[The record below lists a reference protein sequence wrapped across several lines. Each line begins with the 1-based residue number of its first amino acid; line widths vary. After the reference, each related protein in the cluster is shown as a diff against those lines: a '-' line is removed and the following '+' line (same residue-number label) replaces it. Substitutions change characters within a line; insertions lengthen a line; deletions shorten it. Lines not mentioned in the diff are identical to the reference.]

1 MLAGLF
7 TGVFAALAA
16 EEEVVLVFGLG
27 GQQIGLYARDAG
39 GDHLDRWNLKP
50 PTDRFRSQDEPSC
63 RDAGRVFRVYVRTL
77 WYLCVDK
84 SRFNVTCLDIVEFF
98 FFSS

>member
-27 GQQIGLYARDAG
+27 GQQIGLYARDADG
-39 GDHLDRWNLKP
+39 ARLDRWSLSHPRTGSVLKTNP
-50 PTDRFRSQDEPSC
+50 PCGACREGFSC
-63 RDAGRVFRVYVRTL
+63 VCQNFVVS
-77 WYLCVDK
+77 LC
-84 SRFNVTCLDIVEFF
+84 RQIEI
-98 FFSS
+98 

>member
-27 GQQIGLYARDAG
+27 GQQIGLYAHDAG
-39 GDHLDRWNLKP
+39 GDHLDRWSLSHPRTGSVLKTNP
-50 PTDRFRSQDEPSC
+50 PC

-84 SRFNVTCLDIVEFF
+84 SRFNVTCTNSEK
-98 FFSS
+98 